1 MGSYVIMLDVSMVR
15 LKKGKKRFEVPAY
28 KNKVNSYRSGNEDD
42 LDEVLQI
49 K

>member
-1 MGSYVIMLDVSMVR
+1 MIMLDVSMVR